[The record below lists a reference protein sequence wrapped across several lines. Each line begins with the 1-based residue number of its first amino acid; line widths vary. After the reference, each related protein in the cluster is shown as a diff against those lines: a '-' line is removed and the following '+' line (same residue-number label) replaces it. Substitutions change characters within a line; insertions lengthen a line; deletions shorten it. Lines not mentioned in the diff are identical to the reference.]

1 MVGTCGAVSGP
12 TGSFVR
18 FCMTDS
24 EAMKFATQY
33 GMRGVV
39 ALVQPAPDG
48 SSNVQWR
55 RVVGSPVFQLDAS
68 DPLHWV
74 WSAVPGS
81 NAVKGNVCIGGLHQ
95 VAVFSDVTL
104 PPKLSHHRAIQSW
117 GRPGVFVYH

>member
-1 MVGTCGAVSGP
+1 
-12 TGSFVR
+12 
-18 FCMTDS
+18 
-24 EAMKFATQY
+24 MKFATQY

-104 PPKLSHHRAIQSW
+104 PPSDPTIEQFN
-117 GRPGVFVYH
+117 PGAGPVSLFIIEDYP